1 MKKMISLFLVLCLS
15 LWVASAMAEPMT
27 DTQAKLIDIVKSA
40 LDREELTYE
49 YNESDQTFT
58 LSFDLN
64 CALGSADVTI
74 FTYDDM
80 VSVVVDSPLKVK
92 PELFEKAAVFAAL
105 ANCDMYYAQFRI
117 DKESGWLSCRS
128 CNVIESVRPSEDEI
142 ATLLDVAL
150 FGMEDFGDGIAA
162 VCTMGADP
170 YDAYVPRED

>member
-1 MKKMISLFLVLCLS
+1 MRKMISLFLVLCLS
-15 LWVASAMAEPMT
+15 LWVASAMAESVT

-49 YNESDQTFT
+49 YDESDQTFA
-58 LSFDLN
+58 LSFDLD

-80 VSVVVDSPLKVK
+80 VSVVADSPIKVK
-92 PELFEKAAVFAAL
+92 PEVFEKAAVFTTL
-105 ANCDMYYAQFRI
+105 VNCEMYYAQFRI

-128 CNVIESVRPSEDEI
+128 CNVIESVLPSEDEI
-142 ATLLDVAL
+142 VTLLYVTL
-150 FGMEDFGDGIAA
+150 WGMEDFGDGIVA